1 MHYGARDVSDTALSV
16 ADATLSL
23 LAQEPDAGQ
32 RDALEALARG
42 LLRRAPHALVDR
54 VPPERLVGSIREL
67 LAFVDARRDP
77 VAVRVGEGPDGST
90 VLYANTADSPFL
102 VDTVR
107 GAIAAEGLTVRT
119 LLHPVFG
126 IERAADGSILQIGS
140 ARGAPARESVM
151 RIELVE
157 RPDAERADALAAEV
171 ARSLEELRAAV
182 ADHAEMASFVGR
194 MIDVARGA
202 GARSSEEEIDETV
215 AFLEWLREQ
224 HFVYLGSRDYAIVDS
239 ADGPAL
245 RLVAGTGRGI
255 LRDETHSTYA
265 EGLPLAQMTPGL
277 RERIEGGDLLLI
289 SKTNR
294 QSRVHR
300 RARMDSIDLKRID
313 EHGAVVGELRLI
325 GLFTSLVYMEQAAR
339 TPLLRRKLR
348 RIVAA
353 EDLIEGSHDYKATVA
368 VFESFPRDELFQA
381 GWAELREQ
389 VTAVLEAD
397 EAHIVS
403 VAQRPDATGKG
414 VAVLVAMPRDRFS
427 SDVRRRLQDL
437 LLARFGGD
445 SVDYHLSLGDGDA
458 AHLFFS
464 VHNQHAPLQV
474 VASETLESAVRAACR
489 TWDDDLGE
497 RLLAEHGA
505 ARGVELAA
513 YYSRRFPAYYKTAT
527 HPELA
532 RLHVRLLERVRGGA
546 PFAAGL
552 QNEDAHHT
560 HEGADPLTRI
570 VVAKLG
576 GKMPLSSLLPVLED
590 LGLTVVEEVPTRL
603 EGLPD
608 DDAFLH
614 DFGVLLDGAQLQLDA
629 LAPVIEEAILAI
641 LTGEAESDLLN
652 GLIARAAVPWGDV
665 QILRSYRRYRQM
677 VRREFTETY
686 QSQVLI
692 DHAETAALILDL
704 FHARFGPSESSEPD
718 REAALAEAISARI
731 DDVPSLDEDRILR
744 GFLQLV
750 LATVRT
756 NAYRD
761 DRGRRLSLKLR
772 SADVPSMPAP
782 APLFEVFVSDPEMEG
797 IHLRGGRVARGG
809 IRWSDRREDYRT
821 EVLGLMK
828 AQTVKNAVIV
838 PVGSKGGFVL
848 KRPPS
853 GRDELRDDVR
863 RQYSTLIRGLL
874 DVTDT
879 IVSGAVVHPPG
890 VRVHDDDDPYLVV
903 AADKGTAA
911 LSDTANAIAAEY
923 GFWLGD
929 AFASGGSTGYD
940 HKALGITARGAWESV
955 RRHFRELGHDVERK
969 PFTVVGI
976 GDMSGDVFGNGMLR
990 SQQIRLVAAFDHRNV
1005 FLDPNPD
1012 PAVSFAERRRLFELG
1027 AAGSWADYDPGLISA
1042 GGGVFSRSA
1051 KSIPLTPE
1059 VRAAL
1064 GVTAVSMTPAEVCQ
1078 AILRAPVDLLW
1089 NGGIGTFVKA
1099 AEESH
1104 EEVGDRANDAI
1115 RIDGRELRTR
1125 VVAEGGNLGVTQR
1138 GRIEYALAGG
1148 RSNTDAIDNSAGVD
1162 CSDHEVNLKI
1172 LLDMAVERGQL
1183 AAEARNPLLAELAD
1197 DVCAQVLYD
1206 NYLQVQILSQEEA
1219 VAHERLESHEALMEA
1234 LEQDGA
1240 LDRALEFLPA
1250 PEVVAERGRAGRG
1263 LTRPE
1268 LSVLMGYAKLALR
1281 ERVLRSSVPDDP
1293 FLERELRAYFPHRV
1307 LAATGELYREHPLRR
1322 EIAATIATNEVIN
1335 DLGSSWVWRCVAETG
1350 AEHADVV
1357 RAFYVARAVCHAK
1370 ERWDAVEALFA
1381 DPRVD
1386 TETQMELMRSV
1397 DWLVESLARWYLRE
1411 RDLDDLTGLIERD
1424 EPAFVELAAGLRQL
1438 GTPEWRAERAL
1449 RREAY
1454 IARGVSP
1461 EVAEATAWH
1470 PELSYAPDVIA
1481 AVRSSGRTLFEAATA
1496 YFTLGERLHLDWL
1509 EQALGQVDPASRWQ
1523 RWAQASLDDDLRVLR
1538 REVTERLLLAAPGEP
1553 VEQAVEQ
1560 FLAERANAVAR
1571 LERVVESIRSEGMA
1585 DLAPSIVAVRQARA
1599 ALA

>member
-1 MHYGARDVSDTALSV
+1 VLVTVSETVVPV
-16 ADATLSL
+16 ADEIVRL
-23 LAQEPDAGQ
+23 LAQEPPSAD
-32 RDALEALARG
+32 RDALEALATG
-42 LLRRAPHALVDR
+42 LLRRAP
-54 VPPERLVGSIREL
+54 REL
-67 LAFVDARRDP
+67 LERVRADRLLAGIRDLLRFVDARRDP

-90 VLYANTADSPFL
+90 VLEANTADAPFL

-107 GAIAAEGLTVRT
+107 GAITAEGLSIRT

-126 IERAADGSILQIGS
+126 IERTEDGSVARIGS
-140 ARGAPARESVM
+140 ARGAPTRESVM

-157 RPDAERADALAAEV
+157 RLDATRADALCLEV
-171 ARSLEELRAAV
+171 GRSLGELRLAV
-182 ADHAEMASFVGR
+182 ADHNEMASVVGR
-194 MIDVARGA
+194 MIDAARGA
-202 GARSSEEEIDETV
+202 GARYGDEEIDETV
-215 AFLEWLREQ
+215 AFLEWLREH
-224 HFVYLGSRDYAIVDS
+224 HFVYLGTRDYAMVDGP
-239 ADGPAL
+239 DGPAL
-245 RLVAGTGRGI
+245 KLVAGTGRGI
-255 LRDETHSTYA
+255 LRDEEHSTYA
-265 EGLPLAQMTPGL
+265 AGQPLSKMSPGL

-294 QSRVHR
+294 PSRVHR

-313 EHGAVVGELRLI
+313 AGGAVIGELRLI
-325 GLFTSLVYMEQAAR
+325 GLFTSLVYLEPAAR

-353 EDLIEGSHDYKATVA
+353 EDLIEGSHDYKATVS

-381 GWAELREQ
+381 GWVQLRGE
-389 VTAVLEAD
+389 VMAVLQAD
-397 EAHIVS
+397 EAHTVS
-403 VAQRPDATGKG
+403 VAQRPDATGNG

-427 SDVRRRLQDL
+427 SDVRRRLQSL
-437 LLARFGGD
+437 LRERFGGD
-445 SVDYHLSLGDGDA
+445 TVDYHLSLGDAEA

-464 VHNQHAPLQV
+464 VHNQHAPLKE
-474 VASETLESAVRAACR
+474 VAPELLEVDVRAACR
-489 TWDDDLGE
+489 TWDDDLVE
-497 RLLAEHGA
+497 RLVADEGA
-505 ARGVELAA
+505 VRGGELAA
-513 YYSRRFPAYYKTAT
+513 HYATRFPAYYKTAT
-527 HPELA
+527 HPDLA
-532 RLHVRLLERVRGGA
+532 TLHVRLLERVRAGEA
-546 PFAAGL
+546 FAVGL
-552 QNEDAHHT
+552 QNESVHQT
-560 HEGADPLTRI
+560 HEGAEPLTRL

-576 GKMPLSSLLPVLED
+576 GKMALSSLLPVLEG

-608 DDAFLH
+608 DGSYLH
-614 DFGVLLDGAQLQLDA
+614 DFGVLLDGAKLRL
-629 LAPVIEEAILAI
+629 EEVGGVLEQAVLAILA
-641 LTGEAESDLLN
+641 GDAESDLLN
-652 GLIARAAVPWGDV
+652 GLVTRAALPWGDV
-665 QILRSYRRYRQM
+665 QILRAYRRYRQM

-692 DHAETAALILDL
+692 DHAETAALIVEL
-704 FHARFGPSESSEPD
+704 FHARFGDP
-718 REAALAEAISARI
+718 AAPVVEGELDTLRRAISERI
-731 DDVPSLDEDRILR
+731 DAVPSLDEDRILR

-756 NAYRD
+756 NAYRP

-782 APLFEVFVSDPEMEG
+782 APLFEIFVCDPEMEG
-797 IHLRGGRVARGG
+797 IHLRGGLVARGG

-828 AQTVKNAVIV
+828 AQMVKNAVIV
-838 PVGSKGGFVL
+838 PDGSKGGFVL

-853 GRDELRDDVR
+853 GRDELRDEVR

-879 IVSGAVVHPPG
+879 MVAGAVVHPDG
-890 VRVHDDDDPYLVV
+890 VRIHDGDDPYLVV

-911 LSDTANAIAAEY
+911 LSDTANAIAIEY

-955 RRHFRELGHDVERK
+955 RRHFRELGHDTERK

-990 SQQIRLVAAFDHRNV
+990 SDQIRLIGAFDHRNV
-1005 FLDPNPD
+1005 FLDPSPD
-1012 PAVSFAERRRLFELG
+1012 TARSFVERQRLYELG
-1027 AAGSWADYDPGLISA
+1027 AAASWADYDPAVLSP
-1042 GGGVFSRSA
+1042 GGGVFSRDA
-1051 KSIPLTPE
+1051 KSIDLTPE

-1064 GVTAVSMTPAEVCQ
+1064 GVGAASLTPAEVCQ

-1099 AEESH
+1099 TDESH
-1104 EEVGDRANDAI
+1104 DEVGDRANDAI
-1115 RIDGRELRTR
+1115 RVDGRELRAR
-1125 VVAEGGNLGVTQR
+1125 VVAEGGNLGATQA

-1148 RSNTDAIDNSAGVD
+1148 KINTDAIDNSAGVD

-1172 LLDMAVERGQL
+1172 LLDLAVERGAL
-1183 AAEARNPLLAELAD
+1183 APEARNPLLAELAD

-1219 VAHERLESHEALMEA
+1219 VASDRLESHEALMES
-1234 LEQDGA
+1234 LEADGS
-1240 LDRALEFLPA
+1240 LDRALEFLPS
-1250 PEVVAERGRAGRG
+1250 PEQVAERGRAGRG

-1268 LSVLMGYAKLALR
+1268 LSVLMGFAKLALR
-1281 ERVLRSSVPDDP
+1281 EHVLQSTVPDDP
-1293 FLERELRAYFPHRV
+1293 FMERELRAYFPRRV
-1307 LAATGELYREHPLRR
+1307 VDATGELYRKHPLRR

-1335 DLGSSWVWRCVAETG
+1335 DLGISWVWRCVAETG

-1357 RAFYVARAVCHAK
+1357 RAFYVARAVSHAK
-1370 ERWDAVEALFA
+1370 ERWDAIEALFA
-1381 DPRVD
+1381 DPKVD
-1386 TETQMELMRSV
+1386 TETQMELMHSV

-1411 RDLDDLTGLIERD
+1411 RDLGDLSAVIERD
-1424 EPAFVELAAGLRQL
+1424 EPAFLELAAGLRQL
-1438 GTPEWRAERAL
+1438 GSTEWRAERAL

-1454 IARGVSP
+1454 VARGVTP

-1470 PELSYAPDVIA
+1470 PELTYAPDIIA

-1496 YFTLGERLHLDWL
+1496 YFMLGERLHLDWL
-1509 EQALGQVDPASRWQ
+1509 EQALAHVEPTSRWQ
-1523 RWAQASLDDDLRVLR
+1523 GWAQASLDDDLRVLR

-1553 VEQAVEQ
+1553 VEQAVDH
-1560 FLAERANAVAR
+1560 FLAGRANAVAR
-1571 LERVVESIRSEGMA
+1571 LERLVGGIRSEGMT

>member
-1 MHYGARDVSDTALSV
+1 MHYGAHDVSDTTLSV

-42 LLRRAPHALVDR
+42 LLRRAPHELVDR

-90 VLYANTADSPFL
+90 VLYANTTDSPFL

-126 IERAADGSILQIGS
+126 IERAPDGSILRIGS

-157 RPDAERADALAAEV
+157 RPDAARADALAAEV
-171 ARSLEELRAAV
+171 ARSLGELRVAV
-182 ADHAEMASFVGR
+182 ADHADMAGAVGR

-202 GARSSEEEIDETV
+202 GTRYSEEEIDETV

-239 ADGPAL
+239 PDGPAL

-255 LRDETHSTYA
+255 LRDEARSTYA

-294 QSRVHR
+294 PSRVHR

-381 GWAELREQ
+381 GWAELRGE

-445 SVDYHLSLGDGDA
+445 TVDYHLSLGDAEA

-464 VHNQHAPLQV
+464 VHNQDAPLEL
-474 VASETLESAVRAACR
+474 VAPETLESEVRAACR
-489 TWDDDLGE
+489 TWDDDLAE

-527 HPELA
+527 HPDLA
-532 RLHVRLLERVRGGA
+532 RLHVRLLERVRGGVPCA
-546 PFAAGL
+546 VGL
-552 QNEDAHHT
+552 QNEEVEHT

-570 VVAKLG
+570 VVARLG

-603 EGLPD
+603 EGVPED
-608 DDAFLH
+608 GAYLH
-614 DFGVLLDGAQLQLDA
+614 DFGVLLDGAQLRLDT
-629 LAPVIEEAILAI
+629 LAPVIEQAIVAVLD
-641 LTGEAESDLLN
+641 GEAESDLLN
-652 GLIARAAVPWGDV
+652 GLISRAAVPWGDV
-665 QILRSYRRYRQM
+665 QILRAYRRYRQM

-692 DHAETAALILDL
+692 DHAGTAALILEL
-704 FHARFGPSESSEPD
+704 FHARFGPAEDPE
-718 REAALAEAISARI
+718 REAALALDIGARI
-731 DDVPSLDEDRILR
+731 DEVPSLDEDRILR

-772 SADVPSMPAP
+772 SAEVPSMPPP
-782 APLFEVFVSDPEMEG
+782 APLFEIFVCDPEMEA
-797 IHLRGGRVARGG
+797 IHLRGGSVARGG

-848 KRPPS
+848 KRPPADP
-853 GRDELRDDVR
+853 GALRDDVR

-879 IVSGAVVHPPG
+879 IAAGAVVHPPG
-890 VRVHDDDDPYLVV
+890 VRVHDGDDAYLVV

-955 RRHFRELGHDVERK
+955 RRHFRELGHDVERT

-990 SQQIRLVAAFDHRNV
+990 SPQIRLVAAFDHRNV
-1005 FLDPNPD
+1005 FLDPSPD
-1012 PAVSFAERRRLFELG
+1012 PAASFAERRRLFDLG
-1027 AAGSWADYDPGLISA
+1027 AAASWADYDASLLSH

-1051 KSIPLTPE
+1051 KAIDLTPE

-1064 GVTAVSMTPAEVCQ
+1064 GVTATSMTPAEVCQ

-1115 RIDGRELRTR
+1115 RVNGRELRTR

-1148 RSNTDAIDNSAGVD
+1148 RINTDAIDNSAGVD
-1162 CSDHEVNLKI
+1162 CSDHEVNLKV
-1172 LLDMAVERGQL
+1172 LVDMAVERGRL
-1183 AAEARNPLLAELAD
+1183 AGDARNPLLAEVAD
-1197 DVCAQVLYD
+1197 EVCAQVLYD

-1219 VAHERLESHEALMEA
+1219 IASERLESHEALMEA
-1234 LEQDGA
+1234 LEQGGG
-1240 LDRALEFLPA
+1240 LDRALEFLPSA
-1250 PEVVAERGRAGRG
+1250 EAVAERARSGRG

-1268 LSVLMGYAKLALR
+1268 LCVLMGYAKLALR
-1281 ERVLRSSVPDDP
+1281 EHVLRSSVPDDP

-1307 LAATGELYREHPLRR
+1307 LAATGELYLEHPLRR

-1335 DLGSSWVWRCVAETG
+1335 DLGISWVWRCVAETG

-1386 TETQMELMRSV
+1386 TGTQMELMHSV

-1411 RDLDDLTGLIERD
+1411 RDLADLTGLIERD

-1449 RREAY
+1449 RREAFV
-1454 IARGVSP
+1454 ARGVSP
-1461 EVAEATAWH
+1461 DIAEANAWH
-1470 PELSYAPDVIA
+1470 PELTYAPDVIA

-1496 YFTLGERLHLDWL
+1496 YFLLGERLHLDWL
-1509 EQALGQVDPASRWQ
+1509 EQALGNVEPTSRWQ

-1553 VEQAVEQ
+1553 VERAVEQ
-1560 FLAERANAVAR
+1560 FLAGRANAVAR
-1571 LERVVESIRSEGMA
+1571 LERLVESIRGEGMA

-1599 ALA
+1599 ALG